1 MSITLSGAAS
11 GIDTSALITAT
22 VDAASGPKRQL
33 EARQEDYS
41 GRVSKITEL
50 ISLMDTMEDS
60 LEAIEEIGDF
70 RSFSATYDEDD
81 ADFEVAVDG
90 DAVAGTYD
98 VTVNTLARAQMD
110 VSASTFA
117 SRTASLDFNSGD
129 TLDLT
134 YDGTTTSIDL
144 HDGTDGLTLVEL
156 SNAIDDIDG
165 LTSYTVYTGSVYQ
178 LVIQGDDE
186 GEAITVVETATGTDS
201 LNMATSIAAT
211 DAEIEING
219 ITITDD
225 TNIIT
230 DAIPGMT
237 LTLTDATATSFSVV
251 VAEDPD
257 AIEEQVQTFVDAYNA
272 VVSFINVN
280 SVFDADTGIR
290 GEFVGEASVKRV
302 LGGLRTEI
310 TSEYADLSQGYDALS
325 LVGIELDGDGV
336 LEIDSDVFQEVV
348 VDEPDQVA
356 DLFTSA
362 DGFVASMLARIDLYT
377 DSIDG
382 SLEVRKDTLEDR
394 ISDLEDQIDAQD
406 RRLARLQARLTTQ
419 YAGMESMIS
428 SLSSSAG
435 FLATLTT
442 A

>member
-1 MSITLSGAAS
+1 MSITMSGAAS
-11 GIDTSALITAT
+11 GIDTSALISAT
-22 VDAASGPKRQL
+22 VDAASGPKQQL
-33 EARQEDYS
+33 EERKDDYS
-41 GRVSKITEL
+41 SRVSKITEL
-50 ISLMDTMEDS
+50 ITLMGTMEDA

-70 RSFSATYDEDD
+70 RSFDATYDEDD
-81 ADFEVAVDG
+81 ADFEVKVDG

-98 VTVNTLARAQMD
+98 VTVNALARAQMD
-110 VSASTFA
+110 VSTSTFS

-156 SNAIDDIDG
+156 SNTIDDIDG

-186 GEAITVVETATGTDS
+186 GETITATETVTGSDS
-201 LNMATSIAAT
+201 LNMATSVAAT
-211 DAEIEING
+211 EAEIEVNG

-225 TNIIT
+225 TNVIN

-302 LGGLRTEI
+302 LGGLRTEL
-310 TSEYADLSQGYDALS
+310 TSEYTGLGQGYDALS
-325 LVGIELDGDGV
+325 LVGIELDSDGV
-336 LEIDSDVFQEVV
+336 LEIDSDVFQDVV

-362 DGFVASMLARIDLYT
+362 DGFVAAMLARIDLYT

-394 ISDLEDQIDAQD
+394 IGDLEDQIDAQD

-419 YAGMESMIS
+419 YAGMESLIS
-428 SLSSSAG
+428 SLNSSAG
-435 FLATLTT
+435 FLTSLIA
-442 A
+442 